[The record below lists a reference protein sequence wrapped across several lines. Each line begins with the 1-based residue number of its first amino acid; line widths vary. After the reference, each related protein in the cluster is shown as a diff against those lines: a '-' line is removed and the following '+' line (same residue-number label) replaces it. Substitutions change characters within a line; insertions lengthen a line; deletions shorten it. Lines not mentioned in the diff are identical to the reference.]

1 MRWVEITMTT
11 IMPQKNKE
19 FDEEVFLEKCVE
31 SFSEIRKK
39 YQLDEETLKAA
50 KSNPIL
56 EKMAEIVIDGCTV
69 QGILKFAKGMTEWN
83 YRKLGGDL
91 PWRILGSIWYR
102 PPFIDPTE
110 EMVKTVSENYEG
122 TCRALRRKIDE
133 LEHLAKIIVN
143 LDEWLRQKEQLVS
156 AGDVKAMFFLG
167 KIYEDEEFGV
177 QNQEKANAYYQL
189 AKDTWKER
197 YSKRYEEWLNKAV
210 QVSGLELIGRMGR
223 SYIDGNFVQAGKKD
237 HNKKL
242 KKEYKWLTTAID
254 AGDGWA
260 AFTMGNIY
268 YYGYGRCKQKK
279 KAAYN
284 NYILAAHAEESIYA
298 LELRDYQLKNGS
310 IFREIIKEL
319 SEM

>member
-1 MRWVEITMTT
+1 MTT

-19 FDEEVFLEKCVE
+19 FDEAVFLEKCVE

-50 KSNPIL
+50 KSNPTL

-91 PWRILGSIWYR
+91 PWSILGSIWYR

-189 AKDTWKER
+189 AKDTWK
-197 YSKRYEEWLNKAV
+197 KRYYKQYEAWLAKAV
-210 QVSGLELIGRMGR
+210 QDSGLELIGRMGR
-223 SYIDGNFVQAGKKD
+223 AYIEGNFVRAGKKD
-237 HNKKL
+237 HDKKL
-242 KKEYKWLTTAID
+242 KKECKWLAKAIQS
-254 AGDGWA
+254 GDGWA

-268 YYGYGRCKQKK
+268 YYGYGRCKQRE

-284 NYILAAHAEESIYA
+284 KYLQAVQAKEPIYA
-298 LELRDYQLKNGS
+298 LELRECQLKNGT
-310 IFREIIKEL
+310 IVREIIKEL
-319 SEM
+319 SEV

>member
-1 MRWVEITMTT
+1 MTT
-11 IMPQKNKE
+11 IMPQKIKE
-19 FDEEVFLEKCVE
+19 FDETLFLKKCVGR
-31 SFSEIRKK
+31 FSEIRKK

-69 QGILKFAKGMTEWN
+69 QGILKFAKGMIEWN

-91 PWRILGSIWYR
+91 RWSILGSICYR

-110 EMVKTVSENYEG
+110 VMVKIVSENYEG

-167 KIYEDEEFGV
+167 KIYEDKEFGV

-197 YSKRYEEWLNKAV
+197 YYKRYEEWLNKAV
-210 QVSGLELIGRMGR
+210 QSSGLELIGRMGR
-223 SYIDGNFVQAGKKD
+223 AYIDGNFVQAGKKD
-237 HNKKL
+237 HDKKL
-242 KKEYKWLTTAID
+242 KKEYKWLTTAIE

-260 AFTMGNIY
+260 AFTLGNIY
-268 YYGYGRCKQKK
+268 YYGYGRCKQRE

-284 NYILAAHAEESIYA
+284 KYILAAHAEESIYA
-298 LELRDYQLKNGS
+298 LELREYQLKNGT
-310 IFREIIKEL
+310 IVKEIIKEL

>member
-1 MRWVEITMTT
+1 MTT
-11 IMPQKNKE
+11 IMPQKIKE
-19 FDEEVFLEKCVE
+19 FDETLFLKKCVGR
-31 SFSEIRKK
+31 FSEIRKK

-69 QGILKFAKGMTEWN
+69 QGILKFAKGMIEWN

-91 PWRILGSIWYR
+91 RWSILGSIWYR

-110 EMVKTVSENYEG
+110 VMVKIVSENYEG

-133 LEHLAKIIVN
+133 LEHLVKIIVN

-167 KIYEDEEFGV
+167 KNYEDKEFGV

-197 YSKRYEEWLNKAV
+197 YSKRYDEWLNKAV
-210 QVSGLELIGRMGR
+210 QSSGLELIG
-223 SYIDGNFVQAGKKD
+223 
-237 HNKKL
+237 
-242 KKEYKWLTTAID
+242 
-254 AGDGWA
+254 
-260 AFTMGNIY
+260 
-268 YYGYGRCKQKK
+268 
-279 KAAYN
+279 
-284 NYILAAHAEESIYA
+284 
-298 LELRDYQLKNGS
+298 
-310 IFREIIKEL
+310 
-319 SEM
+319 